1 MILFEVEK
9 RISKRECKMEKFFDK
24 RLENADFSIVKH
36 NTLVESSYDLSPV
49 PNNIMTIAMT
59 KARQTNVSSDLW
71 NGEVVI
77 SAQEYANIHKVS
89 LDDAYKVLK
98 RAVLELE
105 ETKIICDAYYD
116 FSNGEV
122 VPEIPPN
129 LTEISFFS
137 DSILASKPKHGNFSK
152 MKLHIRL
159 VQKIG
164 YSDTGS
170 FIYLKF
176 SDDILHLIKN
186 ATNPDALDYTQYDY
200 ANTIELNTT
209 PAKRLYELVC
219 KWRKVGNCRKQVDEW
234 KILFGVFAKYP
245 NVAEFKRRVL
255 QPAIN
260 QVNEQGEFKLTLE
273 QEKLGRAITHF
284 NIVIEEQLVTENPA
298 QSTEFFA
305 KASNVNLFESLSETE
320 RQTVKATADKYIAKN
335 QIDDETYKRN
345 IYKKA
350 VSERWGLLEIDTQ
363 QQQYQKQAEEIKK
376 KLEADRL
383 AELEKQQEVLRKE
396 QENNQFVQLFES
408 LEIGSQKEILDKV
421 RNLIATEIPMFLKM
435 FDKEN
440 DKKSAHTDIRFRGYF
455 KRVMAIE

>member
-1 MILFEVEK
+1 MISFKLEKKTFEENL
-9 RISKRECKMEKFFDK
+9 SMEKFFDK
-24 RLENADFSIVKH
+24 KLETADFPIVKH

-59 KARQTNVSSDLW
+59 KARQSNVSCELW
-71 NGEVVI
+71 NGEVII
-77 SAQEYANIHKVS
+77 SAQEYAKIHKVS

-129 LTEISFFS
+129 LTDISFFS
-137 DSILASKPKHGNFSK
+137 ESILASKPKHGKFSK

-255 QPAIN
+255 QPAMN

-273 QEKLGRAITHF
+273 QDKLGRSITHF
-284 NIVIEEQLVTENPA
+284 NIIIEEKMVVENPTET
-298 QSTEFFA
+298 TEFFA

-320 RQTVKATADKYIAKN
+320 RQTVKAIADKYIAKN
-335 QIDDETYKRN
+335 QINDETHKRN

-350 VSERWGLLEIDTQ
+350 INERWGLLELDNQ
-363 QQQYQKQAEEIKK
+363 NHEYQRQSEEVKK
-376 KLEADRL
+376 KLEANRL
-383 AELEKQQEVLRKE
+383 SKLEKQQEILRKE
-396 QENNQFVQLFES
+396 QESKQFVQLFES
-408 LEIGSQKEILDKV
+408 LDVGFQIEVLDRV
-421 RNLIATEIPMFLKM
+421 RNLIATEVPVFLKM

-440 DKKSAHTDIRFRGYF
+440 DKKSAHTDIRFRSYF
-455 KRVMAIE
+455 KRIMAIE

>member
-1 MILFEVEK
+1 MK
-9 RISKRECKMEKFFDK
+9 KFANKD
-24 RLENADFSIVKH
+24 LQHADFSIIKH
-36 NTLVESSYDLSPV
+36 NTLIESSYDLSPV

-59 KARQTNVSSDLW
+59 KARQSNVSSELW
-71 NGEVVI
+71 SGEVVI
-77 SAQEYANIHKVS
+77 SAQEYAHIHKVS

-116 FSNGEV
+116 FSNGGV
-122 VPEIPPN
+122 IPEILPD
-129 LTEISFFS
+129 LTDINFFS
-137 DSILASKPKHGNFSK
+137 DSVLASKPKHGKFSK

-159 VQKIG
+159 VQKVG
-164 YSDTGS
+164 YSDAGS

-176 SDDILHLIKN
+176 SDDILHLIKS

-219 KWRKVGNCRKQVDEW
+219 KWRKVGHCRKQVDEW

-273 QEKLGRAITHF
+273 QEKLGRSITHF
-284 NIVIEEQLVTENPA
+284 TIIIEEKLTAKSTDPA
-298 QSTEFFA
+298 TEFFA
-305 KASNVNLFESLSETE
+305 KASNVNLFESLSESE
-320 RQTVKATADKYIAKN
+320 RQTVKAVADTYISKN
-335 QIDDETYKRN
+335 QIVNETHKRN

-350 VSERWGLLEIDTQ
+350 VSERWGLADLDQ
-363 QQQYQKQAEEIKK
+363 QQREYRRQAEEVRK

-383 AELEKQQEVLRKE
+383 TDIAKQKQILQEKQESE
-396 QENNQFVQLFES
+396 QFIHLFES
-408 LEIGSQKEILDKV
+408 LEASFQTQILNEV
-421 RNLIATEIPMFLKM
+421 RRLIATEIPVFLKI

-440 DKKSAHTDIRFRGYF
+440 DKNLAHTDIKFRSYF
-455 KRVMAIE
+455 KKVMGIK

>member
-1 MILFEVEK
+1 MISFKLEKKTFEENL
-9 RISKRECKMEKFFDK
+9 SMEKFFDK
-24 RLENADFSIVKH
+24 KLETAEFPIVKH

-59 KARQTNVSSDLW
+59 KARQSNVSCELW
-71 NGEVVI
+71 NGEVII
-77 SAQEYANIHKVS
+77 SAQEYAKIHKVS

-129 LTEISFFS
+129 LTDISFFS
-137 DSILASKPKHGNFSK
+137 ESILASKPKHGKFSK

-255 QPAIN
+255 QPAMN

-273 QEKLGRAITHF
+273 QDKLGRSITHF
-284 NIVIEEQLVTENPA
+284 NIIIEEKMVVENPIKT
-298 QSTEFFA
+298 TEFFA

-320 RQTVKATADKYIAKN
+320 RQTVKAIADKYIAKN
-335 QIDDETYKRN
+335 QIDDETHKRN

-350 VSERWGLLEIDTQ
+350 INERWGLLELDNQ
-363 QQQYQKQAEEIKK
+363 NHEYQRQSEEVKK

-383 AELEKQQEVLRKE
+383 SKFWGWYA
-396 QENNQFVQLFES
+396 
-408 LEIGSQKEILDKV
+408 LDISDRHCIV
-421 RNLIATEIPMFLKM
+421 
-435 FDKEN
+435 
-440 DKKSAHTDIRFRGYF
+440 
-455 KRVMAIE
+455 V